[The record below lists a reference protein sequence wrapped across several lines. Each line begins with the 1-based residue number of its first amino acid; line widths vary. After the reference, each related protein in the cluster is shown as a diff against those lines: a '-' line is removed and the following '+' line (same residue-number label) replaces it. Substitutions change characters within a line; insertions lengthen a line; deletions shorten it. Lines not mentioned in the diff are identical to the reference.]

1 MATKILQTRLAL
13 KYDTYTNWT
22 TGTGKDLVLLRGEIG
37 ICEIPASTGGVQTAP
52 TVLFKVGNG
61 TSPFKDLKWVSA
73 LAADVYNWAKAETV
87 SLEGTTIK
95 FKTGDTVVHSINLS
109 SFATDDEVETIRSDL
124 DARLRDLE
132 GNFEG
137 DTSVLGKINGLNTRL
152 TTAEGKITT
161 LTGDENTAGSVN
173 KALKD
178 AKDYVDN
185 RETAI
190 TTAYKAY
197 ADQAETDAVASAKS
211 YTNEKETAINAK
223 ILAVDTKADNNADAI
238 SAEVTARTNAVT
250 AIDDKIGGS
259 YSAEST
265 VADAIAEAKKAGT
278 DAAAAVSTLENG
290 KVATNAENIGKNTQA
305 INAETSAR
313 AAADKELS
321 DRLGLIEPFF
331 ELADGQSLN
340 AALDTL
346 KEIQDYIISEG
357 TAADDM
363 IKDIATNKTAIE
375 ALKGIVEDGGTLEIR
390 VDSTESKL
398 ATAENDIS
406 TLKSV
411 TGGYSGENAIKTA
424 VDAAKTQADKGVT
437 DAKAAKDAADAAQ
450 KDVDDLAAVVNN
462 KASGLVAVKTI
473 VDQNKADISELK
485 TASSSHALASDL
497 SALTGKVTTAEDDI
511 STLKGIVS
519 TGADANSKLRTDITA
534 LQNLTGD
541 SSKGNEQLRT
551 DLTTVSNAVNDP
563 DTGLAKTKEIADDAL
578 TKVTA
583 IESDYLKAADVYIF
597 MCGSSTTNL
606 HTAPA
611 PAPAE

>member
-13 KYDTYTNWT
+13 KYDTYANWT
-22 TGTGKDLVLLRGEIG
+22 TGSGKDLVLLRGEIG

-87 SLEGTTIK
+87 TLEGTTIK
-95 FKTGDTVVHSINLS
+95 FKTGDTIVHSIDLS
-109 SFATDDEVETIRSDL
+109 SFATDDEVETIRSGL
-124 DARLRDLE
+124 DSRLRALE

-178 AKDYVDN
+178 AKDYVDT
-185 RETAI
+185 REASI
-190 TTAYKAY
+190 KTAYEAY

-211 YTNEKETAINAK
+211 YTDEKETTINSK
-223 ILAVDTKADNNADAI
+223 ISAVDTKANNNANTI
-238 SAEVTARTNAVT
+238 SDEVTARTNAVK
-250 AIDDKIGGS
+250 AINDKIGGS

-290 KVATNAENIGKNTQA
+290 KVATNTENIGKNTQA

-313 AAADKELS
+313 TAADKALS
-321 DRLGLIEPFF
+321 DRLDLIEPFF
-331 ELADGQSLN
+331 ELAEGESLN
-340 AALDTL
+340 TALDTL
-346 KEIQDYIISEG
+346 KEIQDYVTSEG
-357 TAADDM
+357 TAADNM
-363 IKDIATNKTAIE
+363 VKEIAANKTAIE
-375 ALKGIVEDGGTLEIR
+375 ALNDIVKDGGTLEVR
-390 VDSTESKL
+390 VDNAESRL
-398 ATAENDIS
+398 ATAEGDIS
-406 TLKSV
+406 ALKSV

-450 KDVDDLAAVVNN
+450 KDVNDLAAVVNSET
-462 KASGLVAVKTI
+462 SGLVAIKTI
-473 VDQNKADISELK
+473 ADQNQADISELK
-485 TASSSHALASDL
+485 TASSSHASGL
-497 SALTGKVTTAEDDI
+497 SALAGRVTTAEGDI
-511 STLKGIVS
+511 STLEGIVS
-519 TGADANSKLRTDITA
+519 TGANANSKLRSDITA

-541 SSKGNEQLRT
+541 PIKGNEQLRT

-563 DTGLAKTKEIADDAL
+563 ATGLAKTKKIADDAL
-578 TKVTA
+578 TKATA

-611 PAPAE
+611 E

>member
-13 KYDTYTNWT
+13 KYDTYANWT

-95 FKTGDTVVHSINLS
+95 FKTGDTVVHSIDLS
-109 SFATDDEVETIRSDL
+109 SFATDDEVETIRLGL
-124 DARLRDLE
+124 DARLTALE

-161 LTGDENTAGSVN
+161 LTGDENTAGSVS

-178 AKDYVDN
+178 AKDYVDT

-190 TTAYKAY
+190 TTAYEAY
-197 ADQAETDAVASAKS
+197 ADQAETDAVASAKD
-211 YTNEKETAINAK
+211 YTDERESAINAK
-223 ILAVDTKADNNADAI
+223 ISAVDTKADNNAKAI
-238 SAEVTARTNAVT
+238 SNEVTARTNDVK
-250 AIDDKIGGS
+250 AINDKIGGS

-265 VADAIAEAKKAGT
+265 VADAIADAKKAGT

-321 DRLGLIEPFF
+321 DRLDLIEPFF
-331 ELADGQSLN
+331 ELAAGESLN
-340 AALDTL
+340 GALDTL
-346 KEIQDYIISEG
+346 KEIQDYITSEG
-357 TAADDM
+357 TAADNM
-363 IKDIATNKTAIE
+363 VKDIAANKTAIG
-375 ALKGIVEDGGTLEIR
+375 ALQDIIKDGGTLEVR
-390 VDSTESKL
+390 VDNTEAKL
-398 ATAENDIS
+398 ATAESDIS
-406 TLKSV
+406 ALKSV
-411 TGGYSGENAIKTA
+411 TGGYSGANAIKTA

-450 KDVDDLAAVVNN
+450 KDVDDLAAAVNN
-462 KASGLVAVKTI
+462 EISGLAAVKTI
-473 VDQNKADISELK
+473 ADQNKADISALK
-485 TASSSHALASDL
+485 TASNSHALASDL
-497 SALTGKVTTAEDDI
+497 SALEGKVATAEADI
-511 STLKGIVS
+511 DTLEGIVS
-519 TGADANSKLRTDITA
+519 TGNNANSKLRSDITA

-541 SSKGNEQLRT
+541 PSKGNEQLRT

-563 DTGLAKTKEIADDAL
+563 ATGLAKTKKIADDAL
-578 TKVTA
+578 TKATA

-611 PAPAE
+611 PAE